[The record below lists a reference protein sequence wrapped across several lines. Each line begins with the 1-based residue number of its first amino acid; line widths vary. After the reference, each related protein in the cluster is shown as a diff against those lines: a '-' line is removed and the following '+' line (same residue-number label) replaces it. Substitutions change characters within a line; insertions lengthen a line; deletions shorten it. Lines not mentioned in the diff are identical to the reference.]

1 MEQVRAN
8 GKQFSLS
15 REQVVKR
22 AQNFV
27 FEKCDLKSYTPA
39 GMAEIVTFR
48 LRVLLD
54 DRATYIFPKV
64 LKTLM

>member
-15 REQVVKR
+15 REQLVKLKI
-22 AQNFV
+22 V